1 VSDAWIIGED
11 EDSVSEAVGAV
22 AELGFRPLRASSD
35 GTLAADQGAANGGQR
50 APTIAIVIGSVASVV
65 QLRANADLQDVPVVL
80 SVDADQLTDPEAL
93 IDVDELLVRPF
104 CPGELQAR
112 IARAR
117 KQVNGIQADDV
128 VRIGSLEIDLATYV
142 VTVDGGPVD
151 FTYMEYELLRF
162 LATHP
167 NRAFSREAL
176 LTRVWG
182 YDYFGGA
189 RTVDVH
195 VRRVRAK
202 LGAEHAQRLRTVRSV
217 GYRFE
222 SKEGP

>member
-1 VSDAWIIGED
+1 VSDAWVIGED
-11 EDSVSEAVGAV
+11 EDSVSEVLRAV
-22 AELGFRPLRASSD
+22 AELGFRPLRADCD
-35 GTLAADQGAANGGQR
+35 GTVDVDQGGGNGAR
-50 APTIAIVIGSVASVV
+50 LPAIAIVIGRADSVAR
-65 QLRANADLQDVPVVL
+65 LRANDDLQDVPVVL
-80 SVDADQLTDPEAL
+80 SVHADQLSDAEGL
-93 IDVDELLVRPF
+93 IDVDELVVRPF
-104 CPGELQAR
+104 CSGELRAR

-117 KQVNGIQADDV
+117 KQVNGIHADDV
-128 VRIGSLEIDLATYV
+128 VRIDSLEIDLATYV
-142 VTVDGGPVD
+142 VSVDGRPVD

-167 NRAFSREAL
+167 NRVFSREAL

-222 SKEGP
+222 A

>member
-1 VSDAWIIGED
+1 VSDAWIIGDD
-11 EDSVSEAVGAV
+11 EGPVTETARAV
-22 AELGFRPLRASSD
+22 AELGFRPLRVAAD
-35 GTLAADQGAANGGQR
+35 GTLAVDQGTTSSRVPA
-50 APTIAIVIGSVASVV
+50 IAIVVGCVESVGR
-65 QLRANADLQDVPVVL
+65 LRGNGDLQDVPVVL
-80 SVDADQLTDPEAL
+80 SLAADQLEETEGL

-104 CPGELQAR
+104 APAELRAR

-117 KQVNGIQADDV
+117 KQVNGIHANDV
-128 VRIGSLEIDLATYV
+128 VRHGGLEIDLATYQ
-142 VTVDGGPVD
+142 VTVDGEPVD
-151 FTYMEYELLRF
+151 FTYMQYELLRF

-167 NRAFSREAL
+167 NRVFSREAL
-176 LTRVWG
+176 LTSVWG

-202 LGAEHAQRLRTVRSV
+202 LGAAHAERLKTVRSV

-222 SKEGP
+222 ARCP